1 MARTTYRKTEANRA
15 AIYARVS
22 DKSQDTEEKTS
33 ISEQIGEMEA
43 YCEGKGLTITARYQ
57 EVGRGWSKKR
67 PEFQRMLADARKGRF
82 DTIVCWKSDRL
93 SRGMYPAAA
102 LMEVVEAHQIRLEAV
117 MDAIDMKTFGLM
129 AAIGKIELDN
139 FRERSTMGKR
149 GTAKQGRVPTGGLP
163 YGYRIGDDGRPGVVE
178 EQAEVV
184 RRIFHMYVHEGMGS
198 PSIAVRLTDE
208 GIPTQTGKSLWRQS
222 YIHYVLANATYTG
235 TWVYGKER
243 HISTEDGTK
252 SYDQPRDTW
261 IEVPVPPL
269 VDEETWERAQAL
281 KKQRSRR
288 ARRNTKVLYMLQHLL
303 KCGECGHNFHA
314 KSTWRTTNVRNGKKY
329 RYDLPTPRR
338 YYLCNGQHSMR
349 LHCRE
354 RPSIRAERLEG
365 PIWSEVKRV
374 IQNPDLIVAGIDTF
388 DAQGG
393 GSLEDEIAQAQ
404 RDLRSIQMEEDRAI
418 RLFVSAKITEAQLD
432 LQRKFI
438 TERLESAR
446 AKLDDYLARESSGAE
461 KRRLMETVLAWAR
474 NVGQGIDELTDEER
488 KEILQI
494 IVEKVVIDSENNVD
508 ITLIIPIDDDSLE
521 PDSPVPDS
529 PEPESVAI
537 ASNKYWSGSSPA
549 SPASASTP
557 SPSSPCSGARASGS
571 SPSPSTPTTP
581 PPASCLEAII
591 ESVDEF
597 YSENLAQEVTRG
609 MREAASRGF
618 WVSSHA
624 PYGYNRGHG
633 AGRGQEAPHP
643 GTRPGCRLPRRQ
655 AHLRH
660 GGGRKRDARTSP
672 APSTTRASPAPGESS
687 GPRPA
692 STTSSPTR
700 LYTGTLVWG
709 ANAKDNAEP
718 VRVEKAF
725 PAIITKAQFNRVGKL
740 MRSRAPKRSPT
751 PEGSEAPTCSAVWSS
766 ARRATGRSAARTPR
780 AASSPTTS
788 ASRLIKRGRTPAT
801 LPGSTPAASR
811 SWSSARF
818 APTSSPRGTSPSW

>member
-1 MARTTYRKTEANRA
+1 MAGTKTLQQKANGKRA

-22 DKSQDTEEKTS
+22 DKSQAEDDKTS
-33 ISEQIGEMEA
+33 LSEQTTEMEA

-67 PEFQRMLADARKGRF
+67 PEFQRMLADARRERF

-303 KCGECGHNFHA
+303 KCGECDHNFHA
-314 KSTWRTTNVRNGKKY
+314 KSTWSTTNVRNGKKY

-349 LHCRE
+349 LRCRE

-393 GSLEDEIAQAQ
+393 VSLEEAIAQAQ

-461 KRRLMETVLAWAR
+461 KRRLMETVLSWAR
-474 NVGQGIDELTDEER
+474 DVGQGIDELTDEER

-494 IVEKVVIDSENNVD
+494 IVEKVVIDRENNVD
-508 ITLIIPIDDDSLE
+508 ITLIIPIGDDSRE
-521 PDSPVPDS
+521 PDAPVPDS

-537 ASNKYWSGSSPA
+537 ASNKSSSGNSPD

-557 SPSSPCSGARASGS
+557 SPSSPCCAGGASEW
-571 SPSPSTPTTP
+571 SPSPSRPTTP
-581 PPASCLEAII
+581 PRASSLRPSSRAWTNSTARISPRRLFGGCG
-591 ESVDEF
+591 
-597 YSENLAQEVTRG
+597 RPR
-609 MREAASRGF
+609 REA
-618 WVSSHA
+618 
-624 PYGYNRGHG
+624 
-633 AGRGQEAPHP
+633 
-643 GTRPGCRLPRRQ
+643 
-655 AHLRH
+655 
-660 GGGRKRDARTSP
+660 
-672 APSTTRASPAPGESS
+672 S
-687 GPRPA
+687 G
-692 STTSSPTR
+692 
-700 LYTGTLVWG
+700 
-709 ANAKDNAEP
+709 
-718 VRVEKAF
+718 
-725 PAIITKAQFNRVGKL
+725 
-740 MRSRAPKRSPT
+740 
-751 PEGSEAPTCSAVWSS
+751 
-766 ARRATGRSAARTPR
+766 
-780 AASSPTTS
+780 
-788 ASRLIKRGRTPAT
+788 
-801 LPGSTPAASR
+801 
-811 SWSSARF
+811 
-818 APTSSPRGTSPSW
+818 

>member
-494 IVEKVVIDSENNVD
+494 IVEKVVIDRENNVD

-537 ASNKYWSGSSPA
+537 ASNKYSSGSSAA
-549 SPASASTP
+549 SHASVSTP
-557 SPSSPCSGARASGS
+557 SPSSPC
-571 SPSPSTPTTP
+571 
-581 PPASCLEAII
+581 
-591 ESVDEF
+591 
-597 YSENLAQEVTRG
+597 
-609 MREAASRGF
+609 
-618 WVSSHA
+618 W
-624 PYGYNRGHG
+624 
-633 AGRGQEAPHP
+633 
-643 GTRPGCRLPRRQ
+643 
-655 AHLRH
+655 
-660 GGGRKRDARTSP
+660 
-672 APSTTRASPAPGESS
+672 
-687 GPRPA
+687 
-692 STTSSPTR
+692 
-700 LYTGTLVWG
+700 
-709 ANAKDNAEP
+709 
-718 VRVEKAF
+718 
-725 PAIITKAQFNRVGKL
+725 
-740 MRSRAPKRSPT
+740 
-751 PEGSEAPTCSAVWSS
+751 
-766 ARRATGRSAARTPR
+766 
-780 AASSPTTS
+780 
-788 ASRLIKRGRTPAT
+788 
-801 LPGSTPAASR
+801 
-811 SWSSARF
+811 
-818 APTSSPRGTSPSW
+818 